1 MNEGRTFSHKP
12 SSWKD
17 NVSILGRIIS
27 VLNLNEYPRFIP
39 SFYYLQNTF
48 TWCLSMLVLQ
58 ESSLDSAYKIAR

>member
-27 VLNLNEYPRFIP
+27 VLNLNEYPRFI
-39 SFYYLQNTF
+39 TF
-48 TWCLSMLVLQ
+48 RIHLH
-58 ESSLDSAYKIAR
+58 DAYQC